1 MLYAKSKKLA
11 DEFNI
16 SLTAAREVR
25 RFIAEHPERYGPYG
39 LIGNLIYIPAFI
51 DAYKCHRTPEDAV
64 RPPYMP
70 EQALELIKGVNV

>member
-16 SLTAAREVR
+16 SLTAVREVR

-51 DAYKCHRTPEDAV
+51 DAYKYRRSDSA
-64 RPPYMP
+64 PPYRP
-70 EQALELIKGVNV
+70 QEALNMIKGVNV